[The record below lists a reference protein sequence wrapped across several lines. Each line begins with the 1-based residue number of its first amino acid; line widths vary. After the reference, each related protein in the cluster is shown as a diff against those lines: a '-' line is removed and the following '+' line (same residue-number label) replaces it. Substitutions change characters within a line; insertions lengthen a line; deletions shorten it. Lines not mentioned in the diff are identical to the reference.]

1 MKKIAVAVT
10 LLMAISIG
18 YAQEGN
24 NICVWNAL
32 KTRDEGGGTED
43 LEKATKCSD
52 EAIANDATSAKSK
65 TWFYRGQLYRT
76 IFQDSVLRNKYGT
89 SAFEAI
95 KAFKKLSDLNDPKF
109 KDWDDAITNLYVLG
123 TLTFNEGVENYQKKN
138 YAQAYQYFYAIK
150 DINATLEARKKEPTI
165 KLETALKNAAI
176 SAENAGDR
184 PAALNVYKEWLA
196 IAPSTTAYD
205 KYANALKK
213 SGDTAQAIK
222 IVDEGLAKFPKDA
235 NLLVEKI
242 NTFLDGGKYTDALVF
257 VNNLLDIEPKNEGAL
272 FIKGLAY
279 DKLNKEDS
287 VVYYYNKTIEV
298 NPKYTNA
305 YINLAAVYVNK
316 AKAIN
321 IEMNKL
327 GNSAA
332 DVKKYDEMGGQIKAL
347 YVLARPYLQKAADL
361 DPSDAQVNRTLKQID
376 AFMDSHK

>member
-10 LLMAISIG
+10 LLMAISVG

-32 KTRDEGGGTED
+32 KTRDEGGGSED
-43 LEKATKCSD
+43 LDKATKCSD

-65 TWFYRGQLYRT
+65 TWYYRGQLYRT
-76 IFQDSVLRNKYGT
+76 IFQDTVLRNKYG
-89 SAFEAI
+89 SAAFEAI
-95 KAFKKLSDLNDPKF
+95 KAFKKVYDLADPKF
-109 KDWDDAITNLYVLG
+109 KDWDDITTNLYVLS

-150 DINATLEARKKEPTI
+150 DINGILEGKKKEPTI
-165 KLETALKNAAI
+165 KLEVALKNAAI
-176 SAENAGDR
+176 SAENAGDKA
-184 PAALNVYKEWLA
+184 AALNVYKEWLA
-196 IAPSTTAYD
+196 ASPQPIAYD
-205 KYANALKK
+205 KYATALKRA
-213 SGDTAQAIK
+213 GDTAQAIK
-222 IVDEGLAKFPKDA
+222 TVDEGLAKFPKDA

-242 NTFLDGGKYTDALVF
+242 NFFLDGGKYTEALVF

-279 DKLNKEDS
+279 DKLGKEDS

-298 NPKYTNA
+298 NPKYTSA

-321 IEMNKL
+321 LEMNKL
-327 GNSAA
+327 GNSTA
-332 DVKKYDEMGGQIKAL
+332 DIKKYDEMKGQIKAL
-347 YVLARPYLQKAADL
+347 YVQAKPFLQKAGEL
-361 DPSDAQVNRTLKQID
+361 DPSDGQVTRTLKQID
-376 AFMDSHK
+376 SFMEANK